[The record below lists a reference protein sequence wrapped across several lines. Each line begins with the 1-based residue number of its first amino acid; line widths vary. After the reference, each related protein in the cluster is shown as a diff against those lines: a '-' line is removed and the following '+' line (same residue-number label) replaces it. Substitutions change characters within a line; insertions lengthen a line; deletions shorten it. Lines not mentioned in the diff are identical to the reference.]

1 LLSKKVHIRSSGNL
15 SISRSSQSIAVG
27 RKIMVDE
34 EQCSGD
40 VLTRPNVCFTKS
52 SQIPIGG
59 REIMLRMSTM
69 MILVRK

>member
-1 LLSKKVHIRSSGNL
+1 
-15 SISRSSQSIAVG
+15 
-27 RKIMVDE
+27 MVDE
-34 EQCSGD
+34 VQCSGD
-40 VLTRPNVCFTKS
+40 VLTRPNICFTKS